1 MLEVRCNVTET
12 GLEVREP
19 RGEKKK
25 IQKYSF
31 GRGKKKKKKTGSLP
45 QFGLV
50 FLFYILVSRNFIIQ
64 LFVMSRIGMV
74 SGFL

>member
-25 IQKYSF
+25 YKNTVL
-31 GRGKKKKKKTGSLP
+31 GGGKKKKKTGSLP

-50 FLFYILVSRNFIIQ
+50 FLFYILESRNFIIQ

>member
-19 RGEKKK
+19 RGEKKNTK
-25 IQKYSF
+25 IQF
-31 GRGKKKKKKTGSLP
+31 WEGEKKEKKTGSLP